1 MVLQEVRKG
10 EEDQRRSKA
19 VQLGQQGA
27 WTKWDLPSRKVTWAE
42 LWRLEPIRISFM
54 LRSVYDTL
62 PSPSNLCRWGL
73 TEDPSCKLCG
83 GTATLAHI
91 LSGCKTALQQGRYRW
106 RHDKVLQTL
115 ADILETERRKKRP
128 DLRHE
133 KPAIQFVKAGEKAQ
147 TTASSQGGLLSGAS
161 TWEMRVDLNKRLVF
175 PDVVHTNLRPDIVLW
190 SVKGKKIIL
199 IELTVPWEESCGEA
213 HERKMAKY
221 QELLEQCRAKNWSA
235 WLFPVEVGARGFPA
249 QSAWSLLQRLGMK
262 GRTKRTAVR
271 RLGEAAERASC
282 WLWSRRDEQTW
293 GPANSE

>member
-1 MVLQEVRKG
+1 M
-10 EEDQRRSKA
+10 
-19 VQLGQQGA
+19 
-27 WTKWDLPSRKVTWAE
+27 
-42 LWRLEPIRISFM
+42 
-54 LRSVYDTL
+54 
-62 PSPSNLCRWGL
+62 
-73 TEDPSCKLCG
+73 
-83 GTATLAHI
+83 AHI

-175 PDVVHTNLRPDIVLW
+175 PDMVHTNLRSDIVLW

-199 IELTVPWEESCGEA
+199 IEMTVAWEEGCVES
-213 HERKMAKY
+213 HERKMSKY

-249 QSAWSLLQRLGMK
+249 QSAWRLLQRLGMK